1 MNKTEG
7 LSLRT
12 AGFIYMR
19 GRTPYTTGVPLI
31 PLLVR
36 RYVSGISKSGPR
48 TNTLTY
54 SMTHSATYVELDV
67 LNMAVGCVSTEWTI
81 VLEVTRRDRGEDPGM
96 NRMETR
102 MEDQTDV

>member
-1 MNKTEG
+1 MAGEARGSPINTQVNKTEG

-36 RYVSGISKSGPR
+36 CYVSGISKSRPR

-54 SMTHSATYVELDV
+54 SMTHSATYVELNV
-67 LNMAVGCVSTEWTI
+67 FNMAVGCVSTE
-81 VLEVTRRDRGEDPGM
+81 
-96 NRMETR
+96 
-102 MEDQTDV
+102 

>member
-19 GRTPYTTGVPLI
+19 GRTPYTTGVPLR

-36 RYVSGISKSGPR
+36 RYVSGISKFGLR

-54 SMTHSATYVELDV
+54 SMTRSDTHVELDV
-67 LNMAVGCVSTEWTI
+67 LNMAVGCVSTE
-81 VLEVTRRDRGEDPGM
+81 
-96 NRMETR
+96 
-102 MEDQTDV
+102 

>member
-1 MNKTEG
+1 
-7 LSLRT
+7 
-12 AGFIYMR
+12 MR

-48 TNTLTY
+48 TNILTY

-81 VLEVTRRDRGEDPGM
+81 VLEVTRRGWGKDPGM

-102 MEDQTDV
+102 MEDQTSV